1 MKKPDILIAF
11 DKVKKVINSCTN
23 HYHII
28 AADKIIDN
36 FKALYGANE
45 FSRALDTAWFEK
57 IYDESIQF

>member
-23 HYHII
+23 HYHILS
-28 AADKIIDN
+28 ADKMIDN

-45 FSRALDTAWFEK
+45 FSRALDAVWFEK
-57 IYDESIQF
+57 LYEDDLY